1 MSIGVNIGVNTGA
14 ASDAFVSLRGKSRAS
29 VLESVH
35 AEGSVKGLLFEL
47 KVEQRYRNAGATNIE
62 AVYSFPVPWN
72 AVLLDVEFTL
82 GERVLRGTVTAK
94 ADGERQYERAL
105 EEGDTAVMVERAADG
120 VYTVN
125 VGNLLPGEAAVV
137 RFRYAQLLT
146 LAQGQVRLVVPTVI
160 GPRYGDAGAIGMQPH
175 QVPVT
180 DLLTRHAF
188 TLELELHGELARGR
202 LASPS
207 HALALRRTDSGVH
220 VSPAA
225 EACLDRDFVLAID
238 GLAATSFSTVG
249 RDGRGYVALA
259 SFCPATTGAA
269 RPLGLKILVDCSGSM
284 NGDRIDAAR
293 TALHQVLSHL
303 DIADS
308 FSFSRFGS
316 AVEHCTRAL
325 MAATPRAIAKAGGW
339 VSDTRADMGG
349 TDIRQAL
356 LSTFELG
363 APVAADVL
371 LVTDGDVWE
380 ADELVALAERAGQR
394 VFAVGIG
401 SAPASSLLHMLAI
414 RSGGACELIA
424 DPMEADGAIR
434 RMVKRMRQAPVRNA
448 QVRWDGEARW
458 QADAGPLFNG
468 ETAHHFAGFFE
479 AAPGSAVLA
488 WCDPGSETPQCAELR
503 IHGDIIE
510 GDTLARV
517 AAAARMRDAD
527 ARTRHALAMEYGLVG
542 ATTNLVLTLA
552 RADGEKQQAMPALE
566 RVAQAL
572 PAGWGGAGVLR
583 TGTYSAPAVWS
594 RGDTAMMVSQRQAGY
609 DTPVMFRRQALLE
622 ADPYPNRARMHAFVE
637 HLGDQ
642 SVSPPG
648 SLDELE
654 GALPPPLVNALRD
667 LVAAGYGE
675 TAVVQAVLHAIRKRV
690 TPRSLLARL
699 SETIGS
705 FGKPNDTP
713 DECMLAIHVEKIVRD
728 AYDTRTATSWD
739 EEIPSFLRKRA
750 D

>member
-1 MSIGVNIGVNTGA
+1 MSIGVNMNMG
-14 ASDAFVSLRGKSRAS
+14 SEAFAGLRGKAGAS

-47 KVEQRYRNAGATNIE
+47 NVEQRYRNAGATNIE

-72 AVLLDVEFTL
+72 AVLLDVECVL
-82 GERVLRGTVTAK
+82 GERVLRGTVVAK

-125 VGNLLPGEAAVV
+125 VGNLLPGEAALV

-160 GPRYGDAGAIGMQPH
+160 GPRFGDAGAVGMQPH

-180 DLLTRHAF
+180 DLLARHRF
-188 TLELELHGELARGR
+188 TLNLELHGELAGGR

-207 HALALRRTDSGVH
+207 HALAMRRTNGGVA

-225 EACLDRDFVLAID
+225 EACLDRDFVLSID
-238 GLAATSFSTVG
+238 GLAAASLSTVG

-259 SFCPATTGAA
+259 SFCPEMTGAA
-269 RPLGLKILVDCSGSM
+269 RSLGLKILVDCSGSM

-303 DIADS
+303 DTADS

-316 AVEHCTRAL
+316 EVEHCTRTL

-339 VSDTRADMGG
+339 VSATQADMGG

-363 APVAADVL
+363 APAVADVL
-371 LVTDGDVWE
+371 LITDGDVWE
-380 ADELVALAERAGQR
+380 ADELVACAERAGQR

-414 RSGGACELIA
+414 RSGGACELVA
-424 DPMEADGAIR
+424 DPAEASGAIR
-434 RMVKRMRQAPVRNA
+434 RMVGRMRQAPVTNA
-448 QVRWDGEARW
+448 QVHWDGDARW
-458 QADAGPLFNG
+458 QADSGLLFDG
-468 ETAHHFAGFFE
+468 ETVHHFAGFFE
-479 AAPGSAVLA
+479 RAPASAVLE
-488 WCDPGSETPQCAELR
+488 WCDAGSGAPQRAELR
-503 IHGDIIE
+503 IDGDIVE
-510 GDTLARV
+510 GDTLARI

-527 ARTRHALAMEYGLVG
+527 ARARHALAMEYGLVG
-542 ATTNLVLTLA
+542 QTTNLVLTLA

-594 RGDTAMMVSQRQAGY
+594 RGDTAMMVRQRQAGY
-609 DTPVMFRRQALLE
+609 ETPVMFRRQALPE
-622 ADPYPNRARMHAFVE
+622 ADPYPNRASMRAFAE
-637 HLGDQ
+637 HFSDSPGAQPSSLDQ
-642 SVSPPG
+642 LEDRLPQQLVDALRGLAAAGHGEAALVQALLDAIRKLLTPG
-648 SLDELE
+648 SLVTRLADKVARFGRP
-654 GALPPPLVNALRD
+654 GATQEDR
-667 LVAAGYGE
+667 
-675 TAVVQAVLHAIRKRV
+675 
-690 TPRSLLARL
+690 
-699 SETIGS
+699 
-705 FGKPNDTP
+705 
-713 DECMLAIHVEKIVRD
+713 MLAIQVEQIVRD
-728 AYDTRTATSWD
+728 AYDAKGAADWD
-739 EEIPSFLRKRA
+739 EAIPAFLRKQA

>member
-1 MSIGVNIGVNTGA
+1 MSISVSMAGE
-14 ASDAFVSLRGKSRAS
+14 AFVPLRGKPRAS

-35 AEGSVKGLLFEL
+35 AAGSVKGLLFEL
-47 KVEQRYRNAGATNIE
+47 EVEQRYRNAGATNIE

-72 AVLLDVEFTL
+72 AVLLEVECVL
-82 GERVLRGTVTAK
+82 GERTLRGEVVAK

-105 EEGDTAVMVERAADG
+105 EQGDTAVMVERAADG

-125 VGNLLPGEAAVV
+125 VGNLLPGEAALV

-180 DLLTRHAF
+180 DLLARHDF
-188 TLELELHGELARGR
+188 TLEVELHGELVRGR

-207 HALALRRTDSGVH
+207 HALALRRLDDGVR
-220 VSPAA
+220 VSPATQ
-225 EACLDRDFVLAID
+225 ACLDRDFVLAID

-284 NGDRIDAAR
+284 NGERIDAAR

-303 DIADS
+303 DVSDS

-316 AVEHCTRAL
+316 EVEHCTRTL

-339 VSDTRADMGG
+339 VSATRADMGG
-349 TDIRQAL
+349 TDIRRAL

-363 APVAADVL
+363 APTDADVL

-380 ADELVALAERAGQR
+380 ADELVACAERAGQR

-414 RSGGACELIA
+414 RSGGACELVA
-424 DPMEADGAIR
+424 DPAEADGAIR
-434 RMVKRMRQAPVRNA
+434 RMVKRMRQAPATNA
-448 QVRWDGEARW
+448 QVRWNGEPRW
-458 QADAGPLFNG
+458 QADSGPLFDG
-468 ETAHHFAGFFE
+468 ETVHHFAGFFE
-479 AAPGSAVLA
+479 QAPSSAVLA
-488 WCDPGSETPQCAELR
+488 WCEAGSGAPQRAELR
-503 IHGDIIE
+503 IDGDIVE

-527 ARTRHALAMEYGLVG
+527 ARARHALAMEYGLVG
-542 ATTNLVLTLA
+542 PTTNLVLTLA
-552 RADGEKQQAMPALE
+552 RAEGEKQQAMPALE
-566 RVAQAL
+566 RVAHAL

-583 TGTYSAPAVWS
+583 TGTYSTPPVWS
-594 RGDTAMMVSQRQAGY
+594 RGSAAMMVSQRQAGY
-609 DTPVMFRRQALLE
+609 ETPAMFRRQPLPE
-622 ADPYPNRARMHAFVE
+622 ADPYPNRASMRAFAE
-637 HLGDQ
+637 HFGDSSGAQ
-642 SVSPPG
+642 PG
-648 SLDELE
+648 SLDQLEDRLPQQLVDALRGLAAAGHGE
-654 GALPPPLVNALRD
+654 GAL
-667 LVAAGYGE
+667 
-675 TAVVQAVLHAIRKRV
+675 VQALLDAIRKLLTPGSLV
-690 TPRSLLARL
+690 TRLADKVAR
-699 SETIGS
+699 
-705 FGKPNDTP
+705 FGRPGAPQEDR
-713 DECMLAIHVEKIVRD
+713 MLAIQVEQIVRD
-728 AYDTRTATSWD
+728 AYDAKGAADWD
-739 EEIPSFLRKRA
+739 EAIPAFLRKHA